1 MEKEQAIEILKQ
13 AINAGVLKGIYSLD
27 DMSLIL
33 NALQAIEATEVVS
46 E

>member
-1 MEKEQAIEILKQ
+1 MEKEQAVEILKQ
-13 AINAGVLKGIYSLD
+13 AINAGVTKGIYSLD

-33 NALQAIEATEVVS
+33 QALQVVS